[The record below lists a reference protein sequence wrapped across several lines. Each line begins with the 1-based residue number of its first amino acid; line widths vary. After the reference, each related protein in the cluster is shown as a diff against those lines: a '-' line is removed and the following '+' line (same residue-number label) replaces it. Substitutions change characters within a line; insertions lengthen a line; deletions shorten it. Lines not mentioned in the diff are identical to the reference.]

1 MHLWS
6 VVITAWTYFTSIF
19 WTTDFI
25 ASMNP
30 ILQFVMKANP
40 MCHFLASM
48 RDIFLFGTNPSLTN
62 LKEYFIKLM
71 RRKLFYYKR
80 FANTIW
86 LERYEYCVVKPSD
99 KDFNVRM

>member
-25 ASMNP
+25 
-30 ILQFVMKANP
+30 
-40 MCHFLASM
+40 ASM

-86 LERYEYCVVKPSD
+86 LERYECCVVKPSD